1 MGKSSISR
9 VYEDWIHLDHQP
21 FRVLVYLALRSLDA
35 ETPPVYYA
43 GWEEIARAANLP
55 WDPDEPY
62 VDHLEES
69 ERKAVLE
76 RRRRARK
83 KYKNRVGELLR
94 TLEDAGAVLR
104 SGDAKQGT
112 AQVMALTLEPTVSYA
127 ATRWTT
133 RPRYKTNSDGEKEL
147 LDEVRV
153 PDWQPFTREDPRPK
167 APTQGGPQAPTQGG
181 PDGPA
186 EGGPPAPL
194 EAGKRSPGRGDPK
207 RTHDPLQDVAE
218 ETPGMTTSIISQRN
232 PSTRGREEAAVPV
245 SALAAADEPLSQQE
259 RVNAADAALRAQFP
273 EYYDDDLAP
282 TA

>member
-43 GWEEIARAANLP
+43 GWEEIARAANLS

-94 TLEDAGAVLR
+94 TLEDARAR
-104 SGDAKQGT
+104 C
-112 AQVMALTLEPTVSYA
+112 P
-127 ATRWTT
+127 
-133 RPRYKTNSDGEKEL
+133 PRCRVADGGLKGECH
-147 LDEVRV
+147 
-153 PDWQPFTREDPRPK
+153 DWQPFIREDPRPK
-167 APTQGGPQAPTQGG
+167 APTQRGPQAPTQGG

-186 EGGPPAPL
+186 EGGPPVPV
-194 EAGKRSPGRGDPK
+194 EAGKRSPGRGGPK
-207 RTHDPLQDVAE
+207 ED
-218 ETPGMTTSIISQRN
+218 
-232 PSTRGREEAAVPV
+232 
-245 SALAAADEPLSQQE
+245 
-259 RVNAADAALRAQFP
+259 
-273 EYYDDDLAP
+273 
-282 TA
+282 